1 MSNNQY
7 TKVFLFLFLF
17 STTRLWIYF
26 ELSKN
31 NLLAIESSGY
41 INQDFFE
48 LFIFNHT
55 IPNGHLILEKLL
67 VCLA

>member
-55 IPNGHLILEKLL
+55 IPNGHLF
-67 VCLA
+67 

>member
-41 INQDFFE
+41 INQDFLNF
-48 LFIFNHT
+48 LF
-55 IPNGHLILEKLL
+55 LIIQFLTGT
-67 VCLA
+67 